1 METNNLIRIEHF
13 CTHHNVE
20 ISFISSLHEMGLI
33 DIVVLDENPY
43 LSHEQLRDIEKMVRF
58 HYDLDINLE
67 GIEAISILLKQ
78 IEELQKELNTTK
90 NKLSLFEIQ

>member
-20 ISFISSLHEMGLI
+20 ISFIRSLHEMGLI
-33 DIVVLDENPY
+33 DIVILEDDPY
-43 LSHEQLRDIEKMVRF
+43 LPHEQLRDIEKMVRF
-58 HYDLDINLE
+58 HYDLEINME

-78 IEELQKELNTTK
+78 IEELQQELNAAK